1 LSYYWRYVVFKNILA
16 FSVLLGL
23 VVTFGFTILGIGIW
37 LSQIL
42 KPYIGMMASGLLCAG
57 LTTFIGILS
66 AAIFA
71 VTIVNAAEKAGDRD
85 EAGLAATAEVARL
98 REEIAALRAQPD
110 KDEGAGRG

>member
-1 LSYYWRYVVFKNILA
+1 VFKNILA

-71 VTIVNAAEKAGDRD
+71 VTIVNAAEKAGDRAGHCSD